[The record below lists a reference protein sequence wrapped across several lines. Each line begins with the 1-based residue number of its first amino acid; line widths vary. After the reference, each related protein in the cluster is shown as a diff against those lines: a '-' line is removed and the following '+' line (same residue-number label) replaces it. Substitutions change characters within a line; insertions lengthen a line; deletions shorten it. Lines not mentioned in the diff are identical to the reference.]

1 MSGTDVVDGNTL
13 LALNGLECG
22 DVCTSEVDDVDVVAY
37 AGAVVG
43 VIVVAEDAEF
53 LTLAYGHLGDVGHE
67 VVGDAVGVFADGAA
81 LVCTDGVE
89 VAEEHDVPFLV
100 GLLHVHEHLF
110 EHRLGLAVGVGAVS
124 LGALLGDGDDGRV
137 AVDGGGAGEDDVLA
151 AVLAHDVKKDEGA
164 VHVVFVVFQRLGAAF
179 AHGLEACEVDAGIE
193 VVLVEHALEAFA
205 VADVDLIE
213 GYFLADDF
221 GNALE
226 GDGAGVVEVVDHH
239 GFVACFGEFDEGVA
253 ADEAGAAGKKD
264 FHIAM
269 DL

>member
-1 MSGTDVVDGNTL
+1 M
-13 LALNGLECG
+13 
-22 DVCTSEVDDVDVVAY
+22 DVVAY

-100 GLLHVHEHLF
+100 SLLHVHKHLF
-110 EHRLGLAVGVGAVS
+110 EHRLGLSVGVGAVA

-137 AVDGGGAGEDDVLA
+137 AVDGGRAREDDVLA
-151 AVLAHDVKKDEGA
+151 AVLAHDVEEDESA

-179 AHGLEACEVDAGIE
+179 AYSLKAGEVDAGIE
-193 VVLVEHALEAFA
+193 MMLVEDALEAFA
-205 VADVDLIE
+205 VADVDLVE

-239 GFVACFGEFDEGVA
+239 SFVAGFGEFDEGVA
-253 ADEAGAAGKKD
+253 TDEACTASKKD